1 MVSVSA
7 SSSSNYLNIIF
18 VCVFWDLVEMNG
30 LNGWTQSLM
39 TIHHKWVLNMLCML
53 HVTRNIF
60 TNVATETN
68 EVDETDLV
76 RLPDNNLYPV
86 THFSRFSQSWMET
99 SRKRFVVCF
108 KPDVLFCSGFE
119 AIKGNMKVKINS
131 LQRFMMNR
139 LKPN

>member
-1 MVSVSA
+1 
-7 SSSSNYLNIIF
+7 
-18 VCVFWDLVEMNG
+18 
-30 LNGWTQSLM
+30 
-39 TIHHKWVLNMLCML
+39 MLCML

-68 EVDETDLV
+68 EADETDLV

-86 THFSRFSQSWMET
+86 THFSRFSQSGMET
-99 SRKRFVVCF
+99 SRKRFVACF